1 MSCDKKKANMIY
13 KLNDLQIKFWKACF
27 KYDFI
32 LYVFIKAM

>member
-1 MSCDKKKANMIY
+1 MIY

-27 KYDFI
+27 KYYFI